1 MVRAMN
7 DSSQGLAEA
16 GGEGMEAALDKS
28 PLYLRIRDVLADA
41 ISRGRLPKGAL
52 LLEGPVATLFAST
65 RTPVRQALALLEEGG
80 MVRRFDGRG
89 FLVGQGRTGPKRVT
103 LTADML
109 GLDEEAP
116 ALRKAPGW
124 EAIYESLEREVVHLS
139 VFGRYRIN
147 EVELARA
154 RGVGRQVAR
163 DALMRLEA
171 LGIVEKDER
180 MRWTLVPL
188 DEQRMRDLHAI
199 RVALEPVALLQAAPF
214 IPPSDR
220 KAMTERLEEALAVY
234 PALSVEAMD
243 DLETDLHI
251 TCLGYCPNR
260 ELLIALRRAHFM
272 LNVSKHV
279 IGVSH
284 RMPEDEPFIAEHL
297 AVFRALDVED
307 FARAA
312 ETLRHH
318 IVVSLPKVIGR
329 VAELR
334 GVHRP
339 DMPAYATPV
348 ARAGEPA

>member
-1 MVRAMN
+1 MVRAM
-7 DSSQGLAEA
+7 DDMGQVLAET
-16 GGEGMEAALDKS
+16 GGEGSEVALDKS

-41 ISRGRLPKGAL
+41 ISAGRLPKGAL

-89 FLVGQGRTGPKRVT
+89 FLVGQGRGGPKRVA
-103 LTADML
+103 LTVDML
-109 GLDEEAP
+109 GLDEETP

-124 EAIYESLEREVVHLS
+124 EAIYESLEREMVHLS
-139 VFGRYRIN
+139 VFGRHRIN

-163 DALMRLEA
+163 DALTRLEA

-188 DEQRMRDLHAI
+188 DEGRMRDLHDI
-199 RVALEPVALLQAAPF
+199 RVALEPVALVRAAPF
-214 IPPSDR
+214 IPPAER
-220 KAMTERLEEALAVY
+220 RAMTERLEEALAVY
-234 PALSVEAMD
+234 PDLSVEAMD

-260 ELLIALRRAHFM
+260 ELLIALRRARFM
-272 LNVSKHV
+272 LNVSKHI

-284 RMPEDEPFIAEHL
+284 RMPANEPFIAEHL
-297 AVFRALDVED
+297 AVFRALDVDHAE
-307 FARAA
+307 RAA

-318 IVVSLPKVIGR
+318 ISISLPKVIAR
-329 VAELR
+329 VSELR
-334 GVHRP
+334 EEHRP
-339 DMPAYATPV
+339 DVPAYAAPIG
-348 ARAGEPA
+348 R

>member
-1 MVRAMN
+1 MIDRG
-7 DSSQGLAEA
+7 QILAE
-16 GGEGMEAALDKS
+16 EGAQAAPDNG
-28 PLYLRIRDVLADA
+28 PLYLRIRDVLAEA
-41 ISRGRLPKGAL
+41 IAAGRLPRGAL
-52 LLEGPVATLFAST
+52 LLEGPVAGLFAST
-65 RTPVRQALALLEEGG
+65 RTPVRQAFALLETAGTI
-80 MVRRFDGRG
+80 RRFDGRG
-89 FLVGQGRTGPKRVT
+89 FLVGQGRSGPKRVA

-116 ALRKAPGW
+116 GLRKAPAW
-124 EAIYESLEREVVHLS
+124 EAIYQSLEREMVHLS
-139 VFGRYRIN
+139 VFGRYRLN

-163 DALMRLEA
+163 DALTRLEA

-188 DEQRMRDLHAI
+188 DAQRMRDLHDI
-199 RVALEPVALLQAAPF
+199 RVALEPVALTQAAPF
-214 IPPSDR
+214 IPPAER
-220 KAMTERLEEALAVY
+220 RAMTERLEEALAVY

-243 DLETDLHI
+243 GLETDLHI

-260 ELLIALRRAHFM
+260 ELLIALRRARFM
-272 LNVSKHV
+272 LNVSKHI

-284 RMPEDEPFIAEHL
+284 RMPADEPFIAEHL
-297 AVFRALDVED
+297 AVFRALDVD
-307 FARAA
+307 DSARAA

-334 GVHRP
+334 DAHRP
-339 DMPAYATPV
+339 EMPAYATPLV
-348 ARAGEPA
+348 RQEVP